1 MQNKKV
7 KELLEKQLG
16 EQLAVHSGSGKAI
29 RRLEEKTTGVKEGM
43 AAWVGFHFQ
52 SSSGLTEEFAAFDRD
67 YRSWVKKN
75 LPKGAALVAWSRG
88 HFECSGFIE
97 RAGRFVYFH
106 TSDVRFFPDGW
117 YNDILV
123 RTAKSAKDYTGG
135 ANQST
140 PLSRFTQ
147 VADNLLKRED

>member
-1 MQNKKV
+1 MLNKRV
-7 KELLEKQLG
+7 KELLKKQLG
-16 EQLAVHSGSGKAI
+16 EQLAVHSNAGHEI
-29 RRLEEKTTGVKEGM
+29 RMLEEKISGVKEGM
-43 AAWVGFHFQ
+43 EAWVGFHFQ
-52 SSSGLTEEFAAFDRD
+52 SSSGLTEEFASFNRD

-75 LPKGAALVAWSRG
+75 LPEGADLVAWSRG

-123 RTAKSAKDYTGG
+123 RTAKSAKDYAGG
-135 ANQST
+135 MNQST

-147 VADNLLKRED
+147 VVDGLLRMGA

>member
-1 MQNKKV
+1 MQNKRV
-7 KELLEKQLG
+7 KELLERQLG
-16 EQLAVHSGSGKAI
+16 EQMAI
-29 RRLEEKTTGVKEGM
+29 HLSSESAILRLEEKIAGVKEGM
-43 AAWVGFHFQ
+43 EAWVGFRFQ

-75 LPKGAALVAWSRG
+75 LPKGSALVAWSRG

-123 RTAKSAKDYTGG
+123 RTAKSTKDYTGG
-135 ANQST
+135 MNQST

-147 VADNLLKRED
+147 VVDSLLKRED